1 MASVLIIFG
10 STSGNTELVCDEV
23 SQILTEKKHKVV
35 MQRAEKSTPADIKKY
50 AFCILAGSTYG
61 QGLLQD
67 HIGKFIKQCSPS
79 DFKNKKFAVIGLG
92 DNKYNT
98 EYVIESAKILEKTIT
113 ENQGIIISPTLR
125 INKTPVPLLGTTVKK
140 WAMELSKQLR

>member
-23 SQILTEKKHKVV
+23 SQILREKKHKVV
-35 MQRAEKSTPADIKKY
+35 MQRAEQSSPADIKKHK
-50 AFCILAGSTYG
+50 FVILAGSTYG
-61 QGLLQD
+61 QGLIQE
-67 HIGKFIKQCSPS
+67 HMAKFIKTCSAA

-98 EYVIESAKILEKTIT
+98 EYVIESARILENTVKNN
-113 ENQGIIISPTLR
+113 EGELISPALR
-125 INKTPVPLLGTTVKK
+125 INKTPVPHLETTVKK
-140 WAMELSKQLR
+140 WAINLSKQLT